1 MSDSSTGS
9 PSPPATFAR
18 GASLRCPA
26 AGSGS
31 PFRGW
36 FRRHDAFRSGC
47 ATGMGS
53 TPVRLF
59 GRGMAAVT
67 IGFASG
73 TRGHPRHTDEI
84 DFR

>member
-1 MSDSSTGS
+1 
-9 PSPPATFAR
+9 
-18 GASLRCPA
+18 
-26 AGSGS
+26 
-31 PFRGW
+31 
-36 FRRHDAFRSGC
+36 
-47 ATGMGS
+47 MGS